1 MEFLIITGLSGGGK
15 SQAADIIEDLD
26 FYCVDNMPAA
36 LIPKFAELCAAT
48 KSRYEKVALVADVRE
63 KNGFKDILGALA
75 ELTKMDFGYK
85 ILFMEAE
92 DRAII
97 KRYKESRR
105 PHPLSKKGASI
116 ESAIQS
122 EKELIRPIREMA
134 DYVVN
139 TSHLTLGQL
148 RNELYTLFAESD
160 PNRGITVNV
169 MSFGFKYGMPL
180 DADLVFDVRFLP
192 NPYYIE
198 ELRLH
203 SGLDEDVRD
212 YIFGFEQTKSFM
224 EKLTDMI
231 SFLIPLY
238 IEEGKY
244 SLTIAIGCTGG
255 RHRSVAVATA
265 LGEHLRCMVNVMS
278 FGFKYGMPLDA
289 DLVFDVRFLPNPY
302 YIEELRLHSGLD
314 EDVRD
319 YIFGFEQTKS
329 FMEKLT
335 DMISFLIPLYIEE
348 GKYSLTIAIGC
359 TGGRHRS
366 VAVATALGEH
376 LRCMDYNAANINRDL
391 NKGG

>member
-1 MEFLIITGLSGGGK
+1 MGGYGDMEFLIITGLSGGGK

-48 KSRYEKVALVADVRE
+48 KGRYEKVALVADVRE
-63 KNGFKDILGALA
+63 KNGFKDILGALKA
-75 ELTKMDFGYK
+75 LTEMDFGYK
-85 ILFMEAE
+85 ILFMEAN
-92 DRAII
+92 DKTII

-105 PHPLSKKGASI
+105 PHPLAKRGTSIEASI
-116 ESAIQS
+116 EA
-122 EKELIRPIREMA
+122 EKELIRPIRDMA
-134 DYVVN
+134 DYIVN

-160 PNRGITVNV
+160 QKRGITVNV

-192 NPYYIE
+192 NPYYVD

-203 SGLDEDVRD
+203 SGLDTDVRD
-212 YIFGFEQTKSFM
+212 YVFAFEQTTRFM
-224 EKLTDMI
+224 EKLVDMI
-231 SFLIPLY
+231 
-238 IEEGKY
+238 E
-244 SLTIAIGCTGG
+244 
-255 RHRSVAVATA
+255 
-265 LGEHLRCMVNVMS
+265 
-278 FGFKYGMPLDA
+278 
-289 DLVFDVRFLPNPY
+289 
-302 YIEELRLHSGLD
+302 
-314 EDVRD
+314 
-319 YIFGFEQTKS
+319 
-329 FMEKLT
+329 
-335 DMISFLIPLYIEE
+335 FLIPLYIEE